1 MPTMGADV
9 RLHFR
14 KHIVIALKVWPIYTY
29 NICNVYIGSRRAIY
43 NNIAPRPRFFL
54 SEAENHDARG
64 IFQPRT
70 KKYRGRGGYIVV
82 FSSTRPNIYNIYT
95 TFSVLAKKRNTFQV
109 LITMEHAATTKI
121 KDAITMRQF
130 SLFCFIVNKQSSVN
144 PFFHDSYII
153 SKFLIQPHY
162 L

>member
-1 MPTMGADV
+1 M
-9 RLHFR
+9 
-14 KHIVIALKVWPIYTY
+14 
-29 NICNVYIGSRRAIY
+29 GSRRAIY
-43 NNIAPRPRFFL
+43 NNIAPKPRFFFVRGGKIPEG
-54 SEAENHDARG
+54 STPCPRAEGPRARRAARG